1 MARKGIIF
9 DALTGSAEK
18 IEPKG
23 DQPAYTRG
31 RHNWQTSGRLHAY
44 RACVASKMSGETFSD
59 RAAVRKAFTEAAH
72 ECSKGSRSAA
82 PKRIKHLHR

>member
-18 IEPKG
+18 IAPKG

-31 RHNWQTSGRLHAY
+31 RHNWQTSSKLTSY
-44 RACVASKMSGETFSD
+44 RACVAEKMSGKTFAD
-59 RAAVRKAFTEAAH
+59 RASVKKAFTEAAKA
-72 ECSKGSRSAA
+72 CKGSRSEA
-82 PKRIKHLHR
+82 PKKIRRLH